1 MKGEIRKQIT
11 VVFKILTVSV
21 EKKIIQRKSILKTIY
36 GEQKQLSCHKSLK
49 NAF

>member
-11 VVFKILTVSV
+11 VVFKILTVCI
-21 EKKIIQRKSILKTIY
+21 EKTIIQRTSILKTIY
-36 GEQKQLSCHKSLK
+36 GEEKQLSCHKSFK